1 MKTSVILTA
10 TDLSGKKLQ
19 KTLTNINSNA
29 TAAQLKTLAQ
39 GLNGLTTNTYVETGR
54 VDKIVC
60 DLETGKTTPTLTLAT
75 ASATKAAVAAA
86 EGAYENEITYNGD
99 GVLTVLTS
107 GAGIVATIEDDTLY
121 VTFVGEGAT
130 GTVTVYASEGSEYA
144 AANVTF
150 TISAE

>member
-1 MKTSVILTA
+1 MKTSVILTS

-19 KTLTNINSNA
+19 KTLTNINTNA

-39 GLNGLTTNTYVETGR
+39 GLNSLTTNTYVETGR

-75 ASATKAAVAAA
+75 ASAAKATVAAA
-86 EGAYENEITYNGD
+86 EGAYANEITYNGD

-107 GAGIVATIEDDTLY
+107 GANIVATIEGDTLY
-121 VTFVGEGAT
+121 VAFIGEGAT
-130 GTVTVYASEGSEYA
+130 GTVTVYASEGATYA